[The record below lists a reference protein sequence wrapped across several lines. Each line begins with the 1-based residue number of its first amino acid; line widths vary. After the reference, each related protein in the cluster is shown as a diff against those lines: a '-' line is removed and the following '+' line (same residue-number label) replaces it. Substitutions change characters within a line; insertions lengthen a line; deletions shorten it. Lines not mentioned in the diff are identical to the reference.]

1 MVSKDA
7 SQSCPRVPAQSGGGQ
22 MEEENGEFGQEREF
36 FVGIFVTESIVEWT
50 KSVGSGKE
58 TTV

>member
-1 MVSKDA
+1 
-7 SQSCPRVPAQSGGGQ
+7 